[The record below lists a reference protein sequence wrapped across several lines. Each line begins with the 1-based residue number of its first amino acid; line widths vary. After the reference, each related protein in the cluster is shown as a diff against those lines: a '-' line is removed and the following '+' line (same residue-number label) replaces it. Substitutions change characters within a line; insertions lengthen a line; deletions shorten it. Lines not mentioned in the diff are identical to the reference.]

1 MKRITKR
8 DLITYCKR
16 RESEVC
22 NECEYFDNAC
32 KIFRAMVGTIPY
44 YATTEEKSEEVIEWT
59 ETTT

>member
-8 DLITYCKR
+8 DLITYCR
-16 RESEVC
+16 RCESEVC

-32 KIFRAMVGTIPY
+32 KIFQAQTGEIPY
-44 YATTEEKSEEVIEWT
+44 WADEEEMTEEVIEWT